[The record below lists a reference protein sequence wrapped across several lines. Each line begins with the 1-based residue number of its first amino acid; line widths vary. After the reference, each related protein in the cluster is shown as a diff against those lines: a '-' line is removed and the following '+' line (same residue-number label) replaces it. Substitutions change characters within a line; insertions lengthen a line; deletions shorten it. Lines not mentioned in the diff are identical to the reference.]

1 MSNLAIM
8 HPSLPNS
15 FLVTQ
20 VARENGDSFTVK
32 LESERGDLQACRF
45 LPGQFNMLY
54 VLGAGEIPIS
64 ISGDPGNLGS
74 FTHTV
79 REVGAVS
86 RLLGRLKCGDT
97 LGLRGPFGTS
107 WPVNEGEGR
116 DILLIAGG
124 IGLAPLR
131 PVIYQVIH
139 ERERFR
145 RVTVLYGVRT
155 PEDLLFQKE
164 LKRWREGG
172 LLDLQLTADVAGP
185 TWDGQVG
192 VVPRLISRASF
203 DPSSGVV
210 MICGPEIMMR
220 YSVTELNRLGVA
232 DGRIYLSVERNMKC
246 AIGFCGH
253 CQYGGKFI
261 CKDGP
266 VFSYERIQGV
276 FSRKEY

>member
-1 MSNLAIM
+1 MN
-8 HPSLPNS
+8 HPSLPIP
-15 FLVTQ
+15 FIVKQ
-20 VARENGDSFTVK
+20 VAGENSDSFTMR
-32 LESERGDLQACRF
+32 LEPEGGAVDSCRF

-64 ISGDPGNLGS
+64 ISGDPKSLGG

-86 RLLGRLKCGDT
+86 RLLGRLKRGDT

-107 WPVNEGEGR
+107 WPVGKGEGG
-116 DILLIAGG
+116 DVLLIAGG

-131 PVIYQVIH
+131 PVIYRILH
-139 ERERFR
+139 DRKKFK
-145 RVTVLYGVRT
+145 RVSVLYGVRT

-185 TWDGQVG
+185 HWEGQVG
-192 VVPRLISRASF
+192 VVPKLISRASF
-203 DPSSGVV
+203 DPSSVTV

-220 YSVTELNRLGVA
+220 YSVSELHRLGVA
-232 DGRIYLSVERNMKC
+232 DDRVFLSVERNMKC

-253 CQYGGKFI
+253 CQYGGKFL

-266 VFSYERIQGV
+266 VFSYERIRDV
-276 FSRKEY
+276 FLRKEY